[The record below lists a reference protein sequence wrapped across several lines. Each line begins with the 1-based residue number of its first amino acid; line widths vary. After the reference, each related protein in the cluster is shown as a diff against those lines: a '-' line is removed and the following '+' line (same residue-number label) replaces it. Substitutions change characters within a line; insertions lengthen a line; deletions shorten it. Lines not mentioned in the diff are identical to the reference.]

1 MLISKICGWGAVAVW
16 TALIVTCGS
25 AFAEDIGVAPI
36 TPPRGSNVRAA
47 PKKKVGRPK
56 PTVPRPIQDE
66 TTPAASTPVSV
77 PVQAKAPVAAPAAR
91 PRRGAEEAVNLD
103 ALTPSRPAPA
113 PVAAPSTA
121 SGKSNSS
128 YASGGMSPHGST
140 ASGILPNFKFY
151 FDFMV
156 KSWKGGSESDFEFDS
171 YHERLMVEFT
181 PTPDL
186 MFQADLLDKKYF
198 ETDYMLTPRLQVRWG
213 RIWIPFDDM
222 SPHSMFGGRIN
233 TSEFR
238 QGNETAFLPDIW
250 ADLGMGIK
258 YTLADSAGYSSELHF
273 YVVNGFH
280 ESRGTSPVQGEQN
293 GGSPAGTNAAY
304 PDFTGTSGTAGD
316 NNNAKAFGARWHSVF
331 GRRFGLGLS
340 VYKDDY
346 GNKDEGKF
354 GILMLGIDAQLRPTN
369 TTEIRAG
376 YVTMKVDLDQ
386 GASGKGSF
394 MRGGTYIELGQ
405 KFGQD
410 DRWKFLLRAGSS
422 QNDNRVVDVSDKSI
436 VGATLLKNFGSVETQ
451 LNYFHDLHQVPGKI
465 AYDYGEFRIVTMF

>member
-1 MLISKICGWGAVAVW
+1 MLISKICGWGAVAVG
-16 TALIVTCGS
+16 TALILNSVP
-25 AFAEDIGVAPI
+25 AYAEDIGVVPTTA
-36 TPPRGSNVRAA
+36 PRGSNVRAA
-47 PKKKVGRPK
+47 PRKVARPR

-66 TTPAASTPVSV
+66 TSAAAATTAVQPRAVVPAR
-77 PVQAKAPVAAPAAR
+77 APL
-91 PRRGAEEAVNLD
+91 RRTQEQAVNLD
-103 ALTPSRPAPA
+103 ALTTVPSRPAPV
-113 PVAAPSTA
+113 PVAAPEKT
-121 SGKSNSS
+121 NSS
-128 YASGGMSPHGST
+128 YASGGMSPHG
-140 ASGILPNFKFY
+140 APSGGVLPNFKFY
-151 FDFMV
+151 FDFML

-258 YTLADSAGYSSELHF
+258 YNLADTANFSSEFHF

-316 NNNAKAFGARWHSVF
+316 NNNSKAVGARWHSVV
-331 GRRFGLGLS
+331 GRRFGFGLS

-354 GILMLGIDAQLRPTN
+354 GILMLGLDAQLRPTN

-376 YVTMKVDLDQ
+376 YVTMKVDLDAT
-386 GASGKGSF
+386 ASGKTSY

-436 VGATLLKNFGSVETQ
+436 IGATLLKNFGSVETQ